1 VTTEST
7 LFAATLVLRR
17 AVTKLDALAMIALV
31 LDRPVEGAGTVRP
44 RITLGDTVWAEVEIP
59 KFGEP
64 PPLAIDV
71 YSTRS
76 EDQARLEALR
86 LAAALQQHAGWTAVP
101 DFPV

>member
-1 VTTEST
+1 MSAEAT

-71 YSTRS
+71 YSTVS
-76 EDQARLEALR
+76 HEHAVLEALR
-86 LAAALQQHAGWTAVP
+86 LMAALEQYTGWSIRP
-101 DFPV
+101 DFEV